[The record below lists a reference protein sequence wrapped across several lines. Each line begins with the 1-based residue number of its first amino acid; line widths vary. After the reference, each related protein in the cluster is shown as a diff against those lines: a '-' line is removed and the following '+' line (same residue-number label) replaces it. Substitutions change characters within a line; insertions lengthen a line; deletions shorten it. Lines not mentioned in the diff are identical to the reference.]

1 VSTYEGRDRR
11 AARGRRLTD
20 APIALR
26 ALVID
31 PHQDTQELLE
41 YCLEM
46 DGYAVSTTGDGEEG
60 YVHAATRLPDLITT
74 ELSLPRQSG
83 FELISQLHENTLTRD
98 IPILVLTGHAQE
110 AVLAR
115 ALEHGAATAL
125 AKPVMPEELMRV
137 VAELMQKVDPARLV
151 DRQLRRKLLT
161 LRLLA
166 RRYSAGPE
174 LRERLGRFIDRIQ
187 EAVLL
192 LDEEGHL
199 IATSQAA
206 DHLIGDTDRLI
217 CEHSIFNA
225 VVDESVSTQCWERA
239 RVVEHWSGAA
249 KIFHR
254 DGHLISTRAVYM
266 AAGVGG
272 LHVAAFAP
280 IGDAKPS

>member
-1 VSTYEGRDRR
+1 MSTYEGRDRR

-20 APIALR
+20 APVALR

-46 DGYAVSTTGDGEEG
+46 DGYAVSTTGDGGEA

-83 FELISQLHENTLTRD
+83 FELIHQLHENTLTRD

-115 ALEHGAATAL
+115 ALEHGAAAAL

-137 VAELMQKVDPARLV
+137 VTELMLQVAPARLV
-151 DRQLRRKLLT
+151 ERQLRRKLLT

-174 LRERLGRFIDRIQ
+174 LREQLGRFIDRIQ

-199 IATSQAA
+199 LATSAAA
-206 DHLIGDTDRLI
+206 DHLIGNDKRS
-217 CEHSIFNA
+217 CEHSVFNA
-225 VVDESVSTQCWERA
+225 IVDERVSTQCWERA

-280 IGDAKPS
+280 VGEAKPS